1 MDMSLALLLT
11 MGFLASAVM
20 LGLSQAVAVAVVVAR
35 RRIRK

>member
-1 MDMSLALLLT
+1 MDLSFILLLT

-20 LGLSQAVAVAVVVAR
+20 LGLSQAIAVVVER